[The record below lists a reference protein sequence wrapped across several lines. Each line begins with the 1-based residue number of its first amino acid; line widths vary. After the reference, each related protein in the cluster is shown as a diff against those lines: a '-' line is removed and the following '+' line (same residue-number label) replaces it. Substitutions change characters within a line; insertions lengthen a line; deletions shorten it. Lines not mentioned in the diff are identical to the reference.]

1 MKPVKLFEEFLN
13 ESKYQGSLYHGGAVD
28 FNKPMYF
35 TNSPII
41 AQSYGKVTGPYQI
54 TFNKFVTLDFS
65 TAEGWWL
72 PEEATQRECKKLGMK
87 PEDFNKY
94 KQFPEVKSIKTDH
107 FVRAAID
114 KGLDGIIFE
123 NIMDAGS
130 HPVKGNKYI
139 RTTNVVSLKPQK
151 SAILLENQLQDQD
164 IFLQRANID
173 SHYDMVDFFRSH
185 LGDDWDNPKK
195 QESLFKN
202 AKKQIVSTNNIV
214 PNQDYLRIDQVH
226 RNLTKPLRK
235 EPLGVRFPD
244 GRVILYDGHHR
255 VAGEILKGNTQI
267 PMKIIDL
274 TR

>member
-1 MKPVKLFEEFLN
+1 MKKIKLFEQFLN
-13 ESKYQGSLYHGGAVD
+13 ESKYTGSLYHGGDVD

-72 PEEATQRECKKLGMK
+72 PEEATKSECKKFGMK

-114 KGLDGIIFE
+114 KGLDGIIFQ

-130 HPVKGNKYI
+130 HPVKGDKYI
-139 RTTNVVSLKPQK
+139 RTDNVVALKPKK
-151 SAILLENQLQDQD
+151 SVLL
-164 IFLQRANID
+164 
-173 SHYDMVDFFRSH
+173 
-185 LGDDWDNPKK
+185 
-195 QESLFKN
+195 
-202 AKKQIVSTNNIV
+202 
-214 PNQDYLRIDQVH
+214 
-226 RNLTKPLRK
+226 
-235 EPLGVRFPD
+235 
-244 GRVILYDGHHR
+244 
-255 VAGEILKGNTQI
+255 
-267 PMKIIDL
+267 
-274 TR
+274 

>member
-13 ESKYQGSLYHGGAVD
+13 EAKYTGSLYHGGAVD

-35 TNSPII
+35 TNSLII
-41 AQSYGKVTGPYQI
+41 AQSYGEVTGPYQI
-54 TFNKFVTLDFS
+54 TLNKFVTLDYS

-72 PEEATQRECKKLGMK
+72 PEEATQRECKKFGMK

-94 KQFPEVKSIKTDH
+94 KQFSEVKSIKTDH

-114 KGLDGIIFE
+114 KGFDGIIFE

-151 SAILLENQLQDQD
+151 SVILLENQLQDQD

-185 LGDDWDNPKK
+185 LDDSWDNPKK
-195 QESLFKN
+195 QESLFRN
-202 AKKQIVSTNNIV
+202 AKTQIIHTDSIV
-214 PNQDYLRIDQVH
+214 PNQDYLRMDQVQ
-226 RNLTKPLRK
+226 RNLNKPLRK
-235 EPLGVRFPD
+235 EPLGVQFPD
-244 GRVILYDGHHR
+244 GRVILHDGHHR
-255 VAGEILKGNTQI
+255 VAAEILKGNTQI
-267 PMKIIDL
+267 RMKIINSN
-274 TR
+274 